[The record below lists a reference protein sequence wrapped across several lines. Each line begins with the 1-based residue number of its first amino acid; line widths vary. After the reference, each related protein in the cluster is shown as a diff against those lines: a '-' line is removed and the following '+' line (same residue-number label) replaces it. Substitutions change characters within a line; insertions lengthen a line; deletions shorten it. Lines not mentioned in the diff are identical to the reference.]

1 MSNCLD
7 IHIDFDDASWLNE
20 DGTLDRF
27 ALKEELKRIVYI
39 VTESWSVID
48 DIISTSTP
56 AAPSGA
62 NSGKVEFKFKAND
75 KSS

>member
-7 IHIDFDDASWLNE
+7 IHIDFDHESWLNE

-27 ALKEELKRIVYI
+27 ALKKELNRIVYI
-39 VTESWSVID
+39 VTESWSVMD

-56 AAPSGA
+56 VAPSGA
-62 NSGKVEFKFKAND
+62 NSGKVSLRFKANA
-75 KSS
+75 